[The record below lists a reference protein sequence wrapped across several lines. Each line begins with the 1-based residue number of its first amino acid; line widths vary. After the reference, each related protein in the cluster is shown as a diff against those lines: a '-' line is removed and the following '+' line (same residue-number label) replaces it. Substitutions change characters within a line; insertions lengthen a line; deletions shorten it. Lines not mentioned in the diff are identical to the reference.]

1 MSGRLASEGASFVV
15 ARNPQADSK
24 LPYLLRLPLEGGLVL
39 KAREP
44 WPETARVYCHRFEE
58 PWPQDAEI
66 IEQSP
71 VLLCRRRGAAIDL
84 VLDRPRRARSQ
95 VVFTQ
100 VKGREAIFWQ
110 TQKTA
115 RAANP
120 GGRIPR
126 RRTLTDA
133 VTIAVDT
140 RERYPY
146 RFSKQGAETVRET
159 VPAGDYAVETSDG
172 TVLAAVERKS
182 LDNLAA
188 TLSDGTLAFQL
199 QRLAELP
206 LAAVVVECRYSALY
220 KLEHVNGSWLA
231 DQLARLEV
239 RYPEVHL
246 VFADSRRFAEEWTY
260 RFLTTALADATDPNP
275 NGG

>member
-1 MSGRLASEGASFVV
+1 MTDGSRCFLV
-15 ARNPQADSK
+15 ARNPEADSR
-24 LPYLLRLPLEGGLVL
+24 LPYLLQLPLEGGLLL

-44 WPETARVYCHRFEE
+44 WPLTARVYCHRFDGA
-58 PWPQDAEI
+58 WPREVEI
-66 IEQSP
+66 LEQTP
-71 VLLCRRRGAAIDL
+71 VVLCRRRGAAIDL
-84 VLDRPRRARSQ
+84 VLDRQRLARSQ
-95 VVFTQ
+95 FVFTQ
-100 VKGREAIFWQ
+100 VKGREAVFWQ

-126 RRTLTDA
+126 RRSLTEEA

-146 RFSKQGAETVRET
+146 RFAQQGAETVRAT
-159 VPAGDYAVETSDG
+159 VSAGDYAVQAADG
-172 TVLAAVERKS
+172 SVLAAVERKS
-182 LDNLAA
+182 LENLAA

-199 QRLAELP
+199 QRLAELS
-206 LAAVVVECRYSALY
+206 LAAVVVEARYSALY

-260 RFLTTALADATDPNP
+260 RFLSTALADAPDPSP
-275 NGG
+275 ND